1 MRYDDWCSLII
12 HVAMDNNVVIQE
24 ISMFKNSNIIFTYL
38 TVIIIFQVK
47 LCEKGD
53 SWKPLLLIIPLRLGL
68 SEVNPIY
75 IKGLKK
81 SFEIPGTVGLGII
94 YRVMTHR
101 IHLIQFNFFS
111 S

>member
-1 MRYDDWCSLII
+1 MRYDDWCSLTI

-24 ISMFKNSNIIFTYL
+24 ISMYYKSSIIFRLFYL
-38 TVIIIFQVK
+38 TVWIIFQVK
-47 LCEKGD
+47 LCEKDD

-81 SFEIPGTVGLGII
+81 SFEIPGTIGLGI
-94 YRVMTHR
+94 YCKRNEKNR
-101 IHLIQFNFFS
+101 IFVDSN
-111 S
+111 